1 MQSGLKNP
9 SIYCSYPQHSH
20 IRASILTDPVTDV
33 MLSELPLSLPDI
45 LRERRGGS
53 SPLGPPFRGP
63 SRTMSCSKIPL
74 CLTKTIGVKLDFMSP
89 HLISRYQVTS
99 YATIHI
105 SFSFLVSSWP
115 STFRYCLPQ
124 FLGTPNL
131 CSMTTQT
138 PSLLR
143 KGN

>member
-9 SIYCSYPQHSH
+9 SIYCSHPQHSH
-20 IRASILTDPVTDV
+20 IRALVFTDPVTDV
-33 MLSELPLSLPDI
+33 TSSELSLSLPDI

-63 SRTMSCSKIPL
+63 PKTMISMWFSSKL
-74 CLTKTIGVKLDFMSP
+74 RFT
-89 HLISRYQVTS
+89 LILRCQVTS

-115 STFRYCLPQ
+115 STSRYCLRQ

-143 KGN
+143 KEN